1 MESECKRLGVRIL
14 LGHAASRVEWGNE
27 DLRIEARNSK
37 GLVEFVSDCAV
48 VTLPLGI
55 LQLRPGEPGYV
66 EFDPPSR
73 EKERALAKLLLG
85 HVRRVQFVF
94 NEIFWADAKFV
105 RRNDLSDLQ
114 FLFSNDEFFP
124 TWWSYA
130 PLRVPVLTAWSPAL
144 KSDRLKGMP
153 TDEVAEIALNSL
165 SKILNIDVA
174 ELRQKVVSAH
184 SHDWITDPF
193 TLGAYSYAKAGGVDG
208 FRELA
213 QPLADK
219 LFFAG
224 EATESTGHHATVHGA
239 IASGERAADEVLAHV
254 TEASRHNR

>member
-14 LGHAASRVEWGNE
+14 LGHAVSRVEWGNE

-66 EFDPPSR
+66 EFDPPLR

-174 ELRQKVVSAH
+174 ELRQKVVFAH

-193 TLGAYSYAKAGGVDG
+193 TRGAYSYAKAGGVDG

-239 IASGERAADEVLAHV
+239 IASGERAANEVLAHA
-254 TEASRHNR
+254 TEASSHNR